1 MIFYSKYPRV
11 TQKSWVLVVHVFI
24 QALTFE
30 ALLAWFSGVSSA
42 PAARARDIVALLGG
56 NVNYGNPFHMC
67 NFVFWER
74 IGRHSHSN
82 TKKKDNNNARALLP
96 RHTQVLSRW

>member
-1 MIFYSKYPRV
+1 MSSFR
-11 TQKSWVLVVHVFI
+11 
-24 QALTFE
+24 LTFE

-67 NFVFWER
+67 NFVLAVFFGSASAATR
-74 IGRHSHSN
+74 TPTR
-82 TKKKDNNNARALLP
+82 KKKDNNNARALLP